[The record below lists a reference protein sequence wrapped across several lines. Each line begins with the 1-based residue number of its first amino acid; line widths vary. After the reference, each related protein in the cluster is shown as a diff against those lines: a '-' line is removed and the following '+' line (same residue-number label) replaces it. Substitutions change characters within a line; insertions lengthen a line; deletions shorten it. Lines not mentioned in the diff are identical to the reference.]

1 MDKEI
6 VIKLNNCL
14 HSLNNMVTEQS
25 ANYQIN
31 DLVSDLLSK
40 YDIDKEDRKKLMTL
54 DKVTDYNFRKKVLL
68 DTVNKYVR

>member
-6 VIKLNNCL
+6 VRKLNNCL

-31 DLVSDLLSK
+31 DLVSDLLSR
-40 YDIDKEDRKKLMTL
+40 YDIDKEDRKNLMAL
-54 DKVTDYNFRKKVLL
+54 DNVTDYNFRKKVLL
-68 DTVNKYVR
+68 DTVDKYVR

>member
-1 MDKEI
+1 
-6 VIKLNNCL
+6 
-14 HSLNNMVTEQS
+14 MVTEQS